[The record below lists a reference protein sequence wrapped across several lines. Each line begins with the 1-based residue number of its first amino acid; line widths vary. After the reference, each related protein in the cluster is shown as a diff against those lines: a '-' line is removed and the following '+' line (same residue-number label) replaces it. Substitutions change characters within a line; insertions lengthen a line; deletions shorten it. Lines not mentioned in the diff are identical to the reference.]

1 MNNQQI
7 VLANILFYDTAR
19 HFLPRVNKN
28 WFTDPFAKKLVE
40 VMTEMYLDN
49 EAIDILTLAKHF
61 ERVEIVKIVKLQQEA
76 SGVADI
82 KPHLQQLEYAY
93 LRDELVKK
101 ITTIDINKDLKT
113 LVADIQEALN
123 NTNCSTHQDP
133 ESIIKVTNKVV
144 DQIIANAEKGGKLI
158 GKETGWKFLDKYL
171 GGYNE
176 GDLIVMAGRPG
187 MGKTAIALTLTKEF
201 AQLGGKALFISLEMS
216 SEQLAKRYM
225 SLIGD
230 IANWKMRNGVLT
242 PMEIEKIIH
251 VANNQSIEFFID
263 DDRQGKL
270 EQIKAKARLHKS
282 RKGLDLLV
290 IDYLQLMTGSKQSR
304 EQEVAEISR
313 GLKLLA
319 KELKC
324 TVMVLAQLSRKPE
337 DRADKHPM
345 LSDLRESGAIE
356 QDADV
361 VMFPFRPAYYLEV
374 KPAIEDAEL
383 LIAKNRNGECAT
395 IPTTYEGMYTMYK
408 ERVEQKI
415 SSPFEF

>member
-28 WFTDPFAKKLVE
+28 WFTNPFAKKLVE
-40 VMTEMYLDN
+40 VMTEMYLEN
-49 EAIDILTLAKHF
+49 EPIDILTLSKHF
-61 ERVEIVKIVKLQQEA
+61 ERIDIIKIVKLQQEA

-123 NTNCSTHQDP
+123 NTSCSTNQDP

-144 DQIIANAEKGGKLI
+144 DQIIANSEKGGKLI

-242 PMEIEKIIH
+242 KLEIEKIIH
-251 VANNQSIEFFID
+251 VANNQNIEFFID
-263 DDRQGKL
+263 DDREGKL
-270 EQIKAKARLHKS
+270 EQIKAKARFHKS
-282 RKGLDLLV
+282 RHGLDLLV

-337 DRADKHPM
+337 ERSDKRPM

-356 QDADV
+356 QDADIV
-361 VMFPFRPAYYLEV
+361 IFPFRPAYYLDV
-374 KPAIEDAEL
+374 KPLIEDAEL

>member
-1 MNNQQI
+1 
-7 VLANILFYDTAR
+7 
-19 HFLPRVNKN
+19 
-28 WFTDPFAKKLVE
+28 
-40 VMTEMYLDN
+40 
-49 EAIDILTLAKHF
+49 
-61 ERVEIVKIVKLQQEA
+61 
-76 SGVADI
+76 
-82 KPHLQQLEYAY
+82 
-93 LRDELVKK
+93 
-101 ITTIDINKDLKT
+101 
-113 LVADIQEALN
+113 
-123 NTNCSTHQDP
+123 
-133 ESIIKVTNKVV
+133 V
-144 DQIIANAEKGGKLI
+144 DQIIANSEKGGKLI

-251 VANNQSIEFFID
+251 VANNQNIEFFID
-263 DDRQGKL
+263 DDREGKL

-290 IDYLQLMTGSKQSR
+290 VDYLQLMTGSKQSR

-337 DRADKHPM
+337 DRADKRPM

-356 QDADV
+356 QDADI
-361 VMFPFRPAYYLEV
+361 VMFPFRPAYYLDI

-408 ERVEQKI
+408 ERIEQKI